1 MKHADRFAE
10 IVCASEETKLRF
22 PKPLR
27 HERKANR
34 IGTADL
40 EHAKKHFDRDAKFR
54 AFVSGHECLL
64 APWKIA
70 ECSGKTEFA
79 HITTGGRSVK
89 GSDYFGVPLCG
100 GHHRTGDGSYH
111 NLGSLEAFDSV
122 HGTNLWR
129 VSAELLA
136 EWVRRIDV

>member
-79 HITTGGRSVK
+79 HITPTTSAFRYAAATIAPEMVRITT
-89 GSDYFGVPLCG
+89 SD
-100 GHHRTGDGSYH
+100 H
-111 NLGSLEAFDSV
+111 
-122 HGTNLWR
+122 
-129 VSAELLA
+129 
-136 EWVRRIDV
+136 